1 MIRKILKW
9 TGIVLLSLILLIVLI
24 VSFRQ
29 NLKYDSPYPA
39 IKASADSTIIARGKE
54 IVFGPAHCADCHH
67 KGNADSLFNVGQV
80 PALSGGMKFELPLGN
95 FYVPNITPD
104 ATTGIGRYKD
114 GEIARVLRN
123 GVRPNG
129 TAAFD
134 FMPFHD
140 MTDEDMTAVISY
152 LRSQPPVR
160 HKIPDN
166 TVTMLGRV
174 INAFLIKP
182 VGPSKPTEKS
192 VKRDTTAE
200 YGKYLAYSVA
210 NCNGCHTNRDMMTG
224 ATIGEPFAGGLVF
237 DEPGV
242 PALTVPNITPH
253 AESRIHGWSQ
263 QDFIKRFRMG
273 KLIPYSHMPWNSFK
287 RMSDNDLKA
296 IYNFL
301 QSLKPAKTGALLA
314 KK

>member
-9 TGIVLLSLILLIVLI
+9 TGIVLLSLILLLVLI

-29 NLKYDSPYPA
+29 NLKFDSPYPA
-39 IKASADSTIIARGKE
+39 IKASADSVVIARGKE

-67 KGNADSLFNVGQV
+67 VGNSDSLFNLGQV
-80 PALSGGMKFELPLGN
+80 PALSGGFKFELPLGN

-104 ATTGIGRYKD
+104 PTTGIGRYTD

-129 TAAFD
+129 TAALD

-152 LRSQPPVR
+152 LRSQKPVL
-160 HKIPDN
+160 HEIPKN
-166 TVTMLGRV
+166 TVTLMGRV

-182 VGPSKPTEKS
+182 VGPGKPVQKS
-192 VKRDTTAE
+192 IPRDTTAE
-200 YGKYLAYSVA
+200 YGRYLAYNVA

-224 ATIGEPFAGGLVF
+224 AVIGEPFAGGLVF
-237 DEPGV
+237 EEPGV
-242 PALTVPNITPH
+242 PVLTVPNITTH
-253 AESRIHGWSQ
+253 AESRIAGWSQ

-301 QSLKPAKTGALLA
+301 QTLKPAKTGALLA